1 MKKLQFITTG
11 KLVFTL
17 ILAGMITI
25 PLLILRAQSDQHVT
39 EEEALA
45 QQLESRIGGGWLER
59 LRELQSQQLEGS
71 WDVTVTPAVPPGAPQ
86 PPSFAGRATISRGG
100 AFFGSD
106 RTRPLSKQ
114 HGAWA
119 HIAGNEFAWTF
130 REDLFD
136 SAGAFAGIL
145 TVRVRLIVTG
155 PNEFVGVSNG
165 EQRDAAGNL
174 VSNRCA
180 RIKGAR
186 IQIEPLAPQCQTLPL
201 IQ

>member
-17 ILAGMITI
+17 ILAGMIAI
-25 PLLILRAQSDQHVT
+25 PLLILRAQSYQHVT

-45 QQLESRIGGGWLER
+45 QQLENRIGGGWLER
-59 LRELQSQQLEGS
+59 LRELQAQQLEGS
-71 WDVTVTPAVPPGAPQ
+71 WDVTVTPAVPAGVPQ
-86 PPSFAGRATISRGG
+86 PPSFHAYASLSRGG

-106 RTRPLSKQ
+106 RNRPFSKQ
-114 HGAWA
+114 HGTWT
-119 HIAGNEFAWTF
+119 HQGGNEFAWTF

-145 TVRVRLIVTG
+145 TVRARVIVTG

-174 VSNRCA
+174 IFNRCS

-186 IQIEPLAPQCQTLPL
+186 IQIEPLAPQCQSLSPF
-201 IQ
+201 Q